1 MPLKSR
7 RRRRRRTRKRK
18 YRHKR
23 YIKRRTRRYRRR
35 KTRRKRGGA
44 GSPVSGIKTVDDLY
58 DKLLKGGVPE
68 EEITKWG
75 TGRTKSLNQLLEEVK
90 NKDTILVNVS
100 DKIMREVNI
109 LHVSIYN
116 ADIGKQFELWEWKH
130 LDLNSEGQLKLKDKD
145 VEGMH
150 EKFDPNNQTKLQVLK
165 RAVAEEL
172 GSEYTRYIRYEKGQ
186 PKFDIEKPQKPERKS
201 SHSYPGLPAEYI
213 TYRETIYIPKLGEDH
228 PPLSS
233 ITSELATKWGIDP
246 GTTGAFETIEYKDKE
261 KRKVK
266 RYILWQWR
274 NPRLILTFNS
284 QICQC

>member
-1 MPLKSR
+1 MPLRSR

-18 YRHKR
+18 YRRKR

-44 GSPVSGIKTVDDLY
+44 GSPISGIKTVDDLY
-58 DKLLKGGVPE
+58 NKLLKGGISE
-68 EEITKWG
+68 EEINKWG
-75 TGRTKSLNQLLEEVK
+75 TGHTKSLNQLLVEVK
-90 NKDTILVNVS
+90 NKDTILVNVA

-116 ADIGKQFELWEWKH
+116 ADVGKQFKLWEWKH
-130 LDLNSEGQLKLKDKD
+130 LDLGSEGELKLKDKD
-145 VEGMH
+145 AEGMH
-150 EKFDPNNQTKLQVLK
+150 EKFDPAKQTTLQVLK
-165 RAVAEEL
+165 RGISEEL

-186 PKFDIEKPQKPERKS
+186 PKFDIEKPQKPEKKS

-213 TYRETIYIPKLGEDH
+213 TYRETIYISKLAENH

-233 ITSELATKWGIDP
+233 ITSELATKWDIDP
-246 GTTGAFETIEYKDKE
+246 NTKGAFETIEYKDKD
-261 KRKVK
+261 KTKIK

-274 NPRLILTFNS
+274 EIRA
-284 QICQC
+284 